1 LQKFCGFVIAES
13 IGHFLKSPHLASA
26 SFSAYNTAAMCGAS
40 NFDKKNFYQK
50 LPRPTLVLAP
60 LEQVTDAAF
69 RYIINKYGKP
79 HVIYTEFTSADGLCS
94 PGLERL
100 IPDLRYTEAERPIV
114 AQIFGRRPETMLQAA
129 SICQKLG
136 FDGIDI
142 NMGCPEKNVCKTGA
156 GAGMINA
163 PVLAKECIAAV
174 KEGAG
179 GLPVSVKTRIGFTE
193 ITLEEWIGHLLETN
207 LAVITLHLRTRK
219 EMSKVPAHWDLV
231 HHAVEL
237 VAETDTLLYGN
248 GDVESLEQARQMAE
262 DTGVD
267 GVMCG
272 RAIFGNPWFFN
283 PDVHREELSVTE
295 RLHVMLE
302 HAYVF
307 EHFFSDTRKHFL
319 VMRSHFHAYVSG
331 MPKAKEMRIKLTL
344 CSSAAEAHD
353 AVREYLETPFVFAP
367 PPLHDVVDLEELR
380 QVFA

>member
-1 LQKFCGFVIAES
+1 
-13 IGHFLKSPHLASA
+13 
-26 SFSAYNTAAMCGAS
+26 MCGANIS
-40 NFDKKNFYQK
+40 NNRNFYQK
-50 LPRPTLVLAP
+50 LPKPALVLAP

-114 AQIFGRRPETMLQAA
+114 AQIFGRRPETMRHAA
-129 SICQKLG
+129 SICRKLG
-136 FDGIDI
+136 FDGVDI

-156 GAGMINA
+156 GAGMINNPA
-163 PVLAKECIAAV
+163 LAKECIAAV

-179 GLPVSVKTRIGFTE
+179 DLPVSVKTRIGFTD
-193 ITLEEWIGHLLETN
+193 ITMEEWVEHLLETD
-207 LAVITLHLRTRK
+207 LQVITLHLRTRK
-219 EMSKVPAHWDLV
+219 EMSKVPAHWDKV
-231 HHAVEL
+231 HHVVEQFKGT
-237 VAETDTLLYGN
+237 ETLLYGN
-248 GDVESLEQARQMAE
+248 GDVESLQQANQLAE
-262 DTGVD
+262 ETGVD
-267 GVMCG
+267 GIMCG

-283 PDVHREELSVTE
+283 PDVCREELTVTE

-307 EHFFSDTRKHFL
+307 EHFFADTRKHFL

-344 CSSAAEAHD
+344 CSSADEAHE
-353 AVREYLETPFVFAP
+353 AVKEYLETPFVFNP
-367 PPLHDVVDLEELR
+367 PPLHDSVNLDELR
-380 QVFA
+380 QIFA